1 MKLLNNLNYATLCND
16 IIEFSKS
23 IMCSLSS
30 FSNGIIDGRL
40 NSAMLETPFLSLLT
54 SKIKKKHPLISI
66 EIPPPRHWYD
76 IKIHNI
82 PINLKITNGGTDNVF
97 NKKAILY
104 TLIKNENIK
113 IPNSMNFSEWYNYI
127 LKHSS
132 NITTLREPFKEY
144 HFLVIHKKSNNI
156 LFKSILDVTHYK
168 SNPSNILQVN
178 WNAEFEMNFNFNSN
192 TNSRIID
199 ILKIIQKSLIS
210 EYNSKQLFIHSN
222 IDNLNIEIENK
233 NKNSLPNKM
242 YIITKIKKKM
252 KTLNKMKKLKA
263 LQKLKLLLKVKRLKR
278 LK

>member
-1 MKLLNNLNYATLCND
+1 
-16 IIEFSKS
+16 
-23 IMCSLSS
+23 MCSLSL
-30 FSNGIIDGRL
+30 FSNKIMDGRL

-66 EIPPPRHWYD
+66 EIPPPRYWYD

-104 TLIKNENIK
+104 TLIKNENVK
-113 IPNSMNFSEWYNYI
+113 IPNTMSFSEWYSHI
-127 LKHSS
+127 LKYSS

-144 HFLVIHKKSNNI
+144 HFLVIHKKSKDI
-156 LFKSILDVTHYK
+156 LFKSMLDVKHYK

-178 WNAEFEMNFNFNSN
+178 WNAEFEMNPNSNSN
-192 TNSRIID
+192 TNSKIID

-222 IDNLNIEIENK
+222 IDNLNIGIGNK
-233 NKNSLPNKM
+233 NQNENENENENLLPNKM
-242 YIITKIKKKM
+242 YIIKRIKKKM
-252 KTLNKMKKLKA
+252 NKLNKINKINKIKA
-263 LQKLKLLLKVKRLKR
+263 LMKVKKLKR

>member
-1 MKLLNNLNYATLCND
+1 
-16 IIEFSKS
+16 
-23 IMCSLSS
+23 MCSLSS
-30 FSNGIIDGRL
+30 FSNEIIDGRL

-104 TLIKNENIK
+104 TLIKNENMK
-113 IPNSMNFSEWYNYI
+113 IPNSMNFSEWYTHIIKY
-127 LKHSS
+127 SS

-144 HFLVIHKKSNNI
+144 HFLVIHKKSKNI
-156 LFKSILDVTHYK
+156 LFKSMLDVIHYK

-178 WNAEFEMNFNFNSN
+178 WNAEFEMNYNYNYNSN

-222 IDNLNIEIENK
+222 IDNLNIGIVNNNTLSDKVYIIKRIK
-233 NKNSLPNKM
+233 NKINNFN
-242 YIITKIKKKM
+242 KIKK
-252 KTLNKMKKLKA
+252 LNNMKKLKA
-263 LQKLKLLLKVKRLKR
+263 LKKLKLLMKVMKVKKLKR